1 MYKILIVDDEIF
13 VRMGLKMSIDW
24 ASRGFELLGE
34 ASNGQEALEKISET
48 PPDIVIT
55 DIKMPVMDGIGL
67 IKEISSSYP
76 AIKCLVLSNYDEFE
90 LVKEAMKLGAVDY
103 FLKVT
108 IESDKLLEALEQVC
122 EKLDGERTAAD
133 RRRAIDQ
140 TIREHRTVIERKYY
154 LDLVGHDGT
163 PESLKATIDALGLK
177 LYDMRGV
184 ILLLLLRD
192 YRELLEGRFQSD
204 RRLLEFT
211 ILNVVDELINHQ
223 SGGKI
228 VEHSPGAYAMI
239 VSWREPPDGNRVAD
253 LAERVRRAL
262 RDYLSIEA
270 NVVCGAPFAG
280 HGSLQEA
287 LASLDKL
294 KLEAFYEQEGG
305 VLRQGQAVF
314 PDGAI
319 AEAYRAAK
327 SRLKLFV
334 GLGDGARA
342 AACLEAFVDETR
354 ERRIDPL
361 LAKRHVAALAG
372 ALQDGLAVKLGDKE
386 GTPID
391 TAIAVRLEEAE
402 DFAELKRTALG
413 FARQGERLLESH
425 AGQQSPRDEIVKV
438 IAYVK
443 EHYRQRVSLEEMAR
457 RVAMNKS
464 YFSRL
469 FKQET
474 GEAFQDFLIRTRMEQ
489 AREQLLA
496 TDKKVAD
503 IATDVGYND
512 IFYFTRAF
520 KQYYRMSP
528 GEYKKNHREIPSE

>member
-239 VSWREPPDGNRVAD
+239 VSWREPPDGSRVAD

-280 HGSLQEA
+280 HASLQEA

-327 SRLKLFV
+327 
-334 GLGDGARA
+334 A
-342 AACLEAFVDETR
+342 A
-354 ERRIDPL
+354 
-361 LAKRHVAALAG
+361 
-372 ALQDGLAVKLGDKE
+372 
-386 GTPID
+386 
-391 TAIAVRLEEAE
+391 
-402 DFAELKRTALG
+402 
-413 FARQGERLLESH
+413 
-425 AGQQSPRDEIVKV
+425 
-438 IAYVK
+438 
-443 EHYRQRVSLEEMAR
+443 
-457 RVAMNKS
+457 
-464 YFSRL
+464 
-469 FKQET
+469 
-474 GEAFQDFLIRTRMEQ
+474 
-489 AREQLLA
+489 
-496 TDKKVAD
+496 
-503 IATDVGYND
+503 
-512 IFYFTRAF
+512 
-520 KQYYRMSP
+520 
-528 GEYKKNHREIPSE
+528 